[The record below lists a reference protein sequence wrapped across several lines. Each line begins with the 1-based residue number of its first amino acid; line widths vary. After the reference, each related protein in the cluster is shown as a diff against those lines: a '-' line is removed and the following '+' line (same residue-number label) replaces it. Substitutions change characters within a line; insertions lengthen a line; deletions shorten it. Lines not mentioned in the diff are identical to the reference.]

1 MLLYVYEE
9 VQKLFKRRG
18 SFKLWVIIFRFNT
31 VFRFILFKIKD
42 ADELYNFVRISFAD
56 FKHPLE
62 PELKLA
68 AVLD

>member
-1 MLLYVYEE
+1 MGHHIQIQYSVP
-9 VQKLFKRRG
+9 
-18 SFKLWVIIFRFNT
+18 I
-31 VFRFILFKIKD
+31 FKIKD
-42 ADELYNFVRISFAD
+42 ADELYNFVGISFAD